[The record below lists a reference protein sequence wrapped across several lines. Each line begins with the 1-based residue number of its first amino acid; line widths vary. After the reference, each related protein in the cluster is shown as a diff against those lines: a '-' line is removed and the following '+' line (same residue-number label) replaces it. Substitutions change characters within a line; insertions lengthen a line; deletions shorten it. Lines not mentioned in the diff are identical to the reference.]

1 MHFFLQVIQAVEA
14 EGFEQGEGERQGHV
28 MNVQVVDDLPDDGG
42 IHAVSTE
49 SWCNDIAEDV
59 LIEEE
64 DDVAE
69 ETDMDNMFDE
79 TNYPTLTEI
88 ENAKEP
94 EIGMCF
100 ASKDEAYHFFKV
112 YARKI
117 GFAIR
122 KDSTYKS
129 RVTGLLQRQVF
140 VCNRQGRGVLNDDPG
155 RKRRSNIVMR
165 TECKVSMRVKLDS
178 NQWKIIGVNLEHN
191 HELAPSKWLVRFMKC
206 HKSMTP
212 TEKKFIEILQNSRVP
227 PRKVMSIF
235 RMLRTH
241 LRAVGFDARD
251 VTNLKSQEN
260 KKHRNKDVDELLTLF
275 KDR

>member
-1 MHFFLQVIQAVEA
+1 
-14 EGFEQGEGERQGHV
+14 
-28 MNVQVVDDLPDDGG
+28 
-42 IHAVSTE
+42 
-49 SWCNDIAEDV
+49 
-59 LIEEE
+59 
-64 DDVAE
+64 
-69 ETDMDNMFDE
+69 
-79 TNYPTLTEI
+79 
-88 ENAKEP
+88 
-94 EIGMCF
+94 
-100 ASKDEAYHFFKV
+100 
-112 YARKI
+112 
-117 GFAIR
+117 
-122 KDSTYKS
+122 
-129 RVTGLLQRQVF
+129 
-140 VCNRQGRGVLNDDPG
+140 VLNDDPG

-191 HELAPSKWLVRFMKC
+191 HELAPSKWLVRFMQC